1 MPVSSA
7 CRTFIDLATQRSWQD
22 AVRTLNGLNMYE
34 MLRALKAFEDA
45 DRAALR
51 AALASLAGAVN
62 GPRIEYALTVVETSH
77 LPATAPGDLASTGQV
92 QDARRFLRH
101 PKCIFVETTPRG
113 EIGLRNDGVS
123 SSGNA
128 LMQRLFGAPRDTYS
142 QACQAVTNRTL
153 AARIQTASVGPFR
166 ATGLDS
172 AVAALTAIMT
182 QIQTRQRLVYRF
194 LSSAGMLCARN
205 VRGSTTSV
213 SNHSWG
219 CAIDLKI
226 DSILDARGDGV
237 AQYGLELIAPMFNDA
252 GWYWGID
259 FPTEDAQHF
268 EAGSAL
274 VQTW

>member
-1 MPVSSA
+1 MPVSA
-7 CRTFIDLATQRSWQD
+7 TCRTFINLATQRSWMD
-22 AVRTLNGLNMYE
+22 AVRSLNGLSMSE
-34 MLRALKAFEDA
+34 MLRALKVFEDA
-45 DRAALR
+45 DRASIR
-51 AALASLAGAVN
+51 ATVASLAGTVD
-62 GPRIEYALTVVETSH
+62 GPRIEYALSVVATST
-77 LPATAPGDLASTGQV
+77 LPANAPGDLATTGQV

-113 EIGLRNDGVS
+113 EIGLRNEGVS

-142 QACQAVTNRTL
+142 QTCQAVTNRAL
-153 AARIQTASVGPFR
+153 AARIQTTSVGPFR

-172 AVAALTAIMT
+172 AVASLTSIMT
-182 QIQTRQRLVYRF
+182 QIETRQRLVYRF

-205 VRGSTTSV
+205 VRGSTTAV

-219 CAIDLKI
+219 CAIDLKV
-226 DSILDARGDGV
+226 DAVLDARGDGV
-237 AQYGLELIAPMFNDA
+237 AQYGLELIAPLFNEA

-259 FPTEDAQHF
+259 FSTEDAQHF
-268 EAGSAL
+268 EAGNAL